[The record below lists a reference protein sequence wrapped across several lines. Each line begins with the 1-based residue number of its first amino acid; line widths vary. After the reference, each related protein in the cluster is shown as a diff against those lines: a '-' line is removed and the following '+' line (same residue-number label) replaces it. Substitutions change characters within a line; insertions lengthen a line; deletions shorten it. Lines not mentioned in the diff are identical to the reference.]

1 LTATD
6 QLRTGKQL
14 IAAAFYPLWLYLFSR
29 IKPCSKMNGMT
40 VVPLAL
46 VNCSSIRGI
55 PFGARGRLTA
65 GEELKTENQLKA
77 EDWWTANVESRT
89 PKVVIAAGWLRT
101 TKLMITVSA
110 LFMIQCLS

>member
-14 IAAAFYPLWLYLFSR
+14 IAAAFYPLWLYLFWR
-29 IKPCSKMNGMT
+29 IKPCSKMNRMT
-40 VVPLAL
+40 VVPLA
-46 VNCSSIRGI
+46 NCSSIRGI
-55 PFGARGRLTA
+55 PFGARDRLTA
-65 GEELKTENQLKA
+65 AEELKTENQLKA
-77 EDWWTANVESRT
+77 EDWWTANDESRT

-110 LFMIQCLS
+110 LFILQCLS